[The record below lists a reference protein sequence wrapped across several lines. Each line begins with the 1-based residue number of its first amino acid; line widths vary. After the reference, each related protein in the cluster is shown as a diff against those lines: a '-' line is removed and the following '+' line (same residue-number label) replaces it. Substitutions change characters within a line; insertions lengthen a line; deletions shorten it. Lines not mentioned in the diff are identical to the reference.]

1 MFPTANAGP
10 AGAPPGA
17 APAAPQVLSTICISA
32 MADGTFMVYQDSEEG
47 DESDDAAG
55 ADPTAA
61 AGAAPAPDDD
71 SDEMAGGQSA
81 KDIDSALQLAK
92 QMIAQGGQDGG
103 EAPED
108 DNASADALFQQGFG
122 KARGTPLNRG

>member
-1 MFPTANAGP
+1 
-10 AGAPPGA
+10 
-17 APAAPQVLSTICISA
+17 
-32 MADGTFMVYQDSEEG
+32 MADGTFMVYQDSDEG
-47 DESDDAAG
+47 DESDDAA

-103 EAPED
+103 QAAD
-108 DNASADALFQQGFG
+108 DDSASADALFQQGFG